1 MLVNPMT
8 VAGLVS
14 YTVIILSLDLLFVIA
29 TLLSGP

>member
-29 TLLSGP
+29 TLSGGP